1 MYLCLGIQS
10 ALDSTILAVKK
21 NCSVESGDTSTR
33 LGVLLKIC
41 LFVGDNEVF
50 WILIEKLANVGILV
64 TIYLF
69 SRDIELFLCLLP
81 RKFMAPSFFP

>member
-41 LFVGDNEVF
+41 LFAWDSEVQRGKKPRSAGAE
-50 WILIEKLANVGILV
+50 L
-64 TIYLF
+64 
-69 SRDIELFLCLLP
+69 SRSEDTSHEL
-81 RKFMAPSFFP
+81 